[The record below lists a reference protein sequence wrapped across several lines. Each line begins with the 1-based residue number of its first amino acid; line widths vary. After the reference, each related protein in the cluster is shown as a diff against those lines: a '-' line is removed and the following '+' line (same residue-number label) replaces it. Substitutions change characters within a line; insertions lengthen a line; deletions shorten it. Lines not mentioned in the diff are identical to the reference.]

1 MTKNEKLLRAIGE
14 LPEDLI
20 AEAAPAE
27 KKRKPRLSRWLAAA
41 AAAVLVLTLAI
52 GAGAAGELLK
62 DVFAPAFPAAPE
74 GTVADPEVIEKLGT
88 PVGVSATD
96 GLVTFTLDSI
106 VRDRYTVT
114 AVFTVSGLDAKEIG
128 VDAGA
133 LRVGGMSYEGPS
145 GHCMYTPNEED
156 VEGMLVVS
164 TWSAE
169 EPIPAGE
176 AEILLENITVYRGR
190 PFLEKHIAGAWQL
203 NCDLSYEDMTLDLPA
218 GQTLSVEGMEVTL
231 DQISLSP
238 LSLMLLY
245 TAHTGDADLEEPLPV
260 GADGF
265 SRPLCARL
273 ESLDLVITKK
283 DGATLTSPEYHG
295 ENEGVEFLGGGW
307 GYSDEA
313 DGTTSCQSCSRFE
326 QVIPLEDI
334 ASITIE
340 GVEVFAQ
347 PTD

>member
-41 AAAVLVLTLAI
+41 VAAVLVLTLAI

-74 GTVADPEVIEKLGT
+74 GTVADPEVIQKLGT

-114 AVFTVSGLDAKEIG
+114 AVFTVSGLDAKEIW

-133 LRVGGMSYEGPS
+133 LRVGGMSYKNPS
-145 GHCMYTPNEED
+145 GHCMSAPNGED
-156 VEGMLVVS
+156 AIIVLS
-164 TWSAE
+164 WSDE
-169 EPIPAGE
+169 KSIPAGE
-176 AEILLENITVYRGR
+176 AEILLENLTLYSGR

-283 DGATLTSPEYHG
+283 DGATLASPEYHG
-295 ENEGVEFLGGGW
+295 ENEGVEFLGSSW
-307 GYSDEA
+307 GCSDEA
-313 DGTTSCQSCSRFE
+313 DGTTFCQSCSRFE

-340 GVEVFAQ
+340 GVEVFSQ
-347 PTD
+347 PAD